1 MQPFAIWPI
10 QPQRSNTT
18 IRQHTWRVVIA
29 KFGRYRQWL
38 GLPVAQLLVLVLP
51 GEDTWG
57 QMVTFILAIILLT
70 SLVQSL
76 SPQHGFPYFVLLVV
90 ESLLALVWGAWR
102 RVKDSSERERKTAVR
117 PMWSLPN

>member
-1 MQPFAIWPI
+1 MGADGHF
-10 QPQRSNTT
+10 
-18 IRQHTWRVVIA
+18 
-29 KFGRYRQWL
+29 Y
-38 GLPVAQLLVLVLP
+38 P
-51 GEDTWG
+51 GVNWVRG
-57 QMVTFILAIILLT
+57 IGLAIILLT